1 MPIPAG
7 SSTCTSARDTD
18 EFAAFYREHGPRLQ
32 RYCVMRFGRSHA
44 EEISQLTMERAL
56 QSFSVLDRV
65 RDPWPWLR
73 VVARNTG
80 LNLQRHEHRCSPVDD
95 MGELAGPADRWSD
108 PVDAAERAEKRVL
121 IHTALGRLSD
131 GQQRVLILRL
141 QDELPLDAIAELLG
155 TTENAVRQQ
164 LFKARRSFAR
174 AYAALGGSGLAVTAG
189 AALGR
194 AYRLLGRTRGARHQ
208 LTASAGVTMVL
219 SALSLGLV
227 LHLPADLSHDHGTG
241 TQLDMRAQT
250 TDAPAPVRAVAR
262 AGTTSRVVR
271 TRPAG
276 PASGLRAAVSK
287 HPLAPGEVASLT
299 VTVTTP
305 VGTVYYRDQTV
316 NGEAGPVCS
325 AQRSLCS

>member
-7 SSTCTSARDTD
+7 SSTSLAAPDTD
-18 EFAAFYREHGPRLQ
+18 EFAAFYREHAPRLQ
-32 RYCVMRFGRSHA
+32 RYCVMRFGRTQA

-56 QSFSVLDRV
+56 QSFGVLDRV

-95 MGELAGPADRWSD
+95 MAALAGPADRWSD

-131 GQQRVLILRL
+131 GQQRVLVLRL
-141 QDELPLDAIAELLG
+141 QDELPVDAIAELLG

-164 LFKARRSFAR
+164 LFKARRSFVR
-174 AYAALGGSGLAVTAG
+174 AYAALGGSGLAVAVG
-189 AALGR
+189 AALSRTCRSLAR
-194 AYRLLGRTRGARHQ
+194 ARGARQHV
-208 LTASAGVTMVL
+208 TASAGFGMVL

-227 LHLPADLSHDHGTG
+227 LHLPATVSHDRSAG
-241 TQLDMRAQT
+241 TQFDMRAQT
-250 TDAPAPVRAVAR
+250 TTAPATARAVAP
-262 AGTTSRVVR
+262 AATTSRAV
-271 TRPAG
+271 TSRPVA
-276 PASGLRAAVSK
+276 PDTHVRAAVSK
-287 HPLAPGEVASLT
+287 HPLAPGEVASVSVAV
-299 VTVTTP
+299 VTP
-305 VGTVYYRDQTV
+305 AGHVYLRDRVV

-325 AQRSLCS
+325 AQPSLCS